1 MSHANEAPQI
11 MNWNR
16 PKVKYNHNVPMIQ
29 NDKSVGPMI
38 TTIKTMTGSEMGE

>member
-11 MNWNR
+11 INWNR
-16 PKVKYNHNVPMIQ
+16 PKVKYTHSVPMAQ

-38 TTIKTMTGSEMGE
+38 NTIKTMAGSDMGA